1 MKSSL
6 NLIGRSINVQIK
18 RVLIETFVAQ
28 ASVFNWTDHVMNNAV
43 MQACINKRGWT
54 DLFSYEPF
62 KSTWDAIDKK
72 YAEEY
77 PDTE

>member
-1 MKSSL
+1 
-6 NLIGRSINVQIK
+6 
-18 RVLIETFVAQ
+18 
-28 ASVFNWTDHVMNNAV
+28 MNNAV

-62 KSTWDAIDKK
+62 KTTWDAIDKK